1 MSTTRY
7 HICEMIQRA
16 LNAGFASDDTEVTIN
31 LVNQYLNSAV
41 AFAAKAMFK
50 ESIQIDGIEDVQDA
64 FYASFP
70 NISISLDSTTGLYQ
84 ATLPQQPAG
93 VSRGWDIA
101 HFMLITGSGKKI
113 FANPISPTELVY
125 LYEGESGCN
134 EVYYFVDGATAR
146 LHSCQD
152 ITKYKAN
159 VRMIATQSSDL
170 TSPMS
175 IPDTALSI
183 IIDYIAKT
191 LGIQLSIS
199 YDTSEDG
206 VPTNQVK

>member
-16 LNAGFASDDTEVTIN
+16 LNAGMASDDTEVTIN
-31 LVNQYLNSAV
+31 LINQYLNSAV

-50 ESIQIDGIEDVQDA
+50 ESIQIDGIEDVADA

-70 NISISLDSTTGLYQ
+70 NITISIDNTTGLFQ

-113 FANPISPTELVY
+113 FAKPISPKELIY
-125 LYEGESGCN
+125 LYDGESGCD
-134 EVYYFVDGATAR
+134 EVYYYVDGSMAR
-146 LHSCQD
+146 LHSCSD
-152 ITKYKAN
+152 ISKYKAN
-159 VRMIATQSSDL
+159 VRMLATQSSDL

-175 IPDTALSI
+175 IPDAALAI

-191 LGIQLSIS
+191 LGIQLNMV
-199 YDTSEDG
+199 YDNSEDG
-206 VPTNQVK
+206 VPTPQVK